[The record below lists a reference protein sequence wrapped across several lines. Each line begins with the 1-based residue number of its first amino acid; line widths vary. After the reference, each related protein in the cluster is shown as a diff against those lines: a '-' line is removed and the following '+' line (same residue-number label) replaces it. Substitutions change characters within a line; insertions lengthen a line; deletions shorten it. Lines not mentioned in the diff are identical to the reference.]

1 MGKTEPFPL
10 LCDPKI
16 AMTLTR
22 DASAAAT
29 ARAAKVVD
37 VCFLCAPDW
46 KETRALEDTRRDQ
59 IAGLEARHATYD
71 AKSRA
76 FAELPLAARTAL
88 VESRVE
94 QKKQT
99 RAFPKTATAASAE
112 TSVEPAPTPVEPSRE
127 ERADVTDSAAH
138 LADIELAAVAASA
151 AETAESLTADCFE
164 RRARRRRKSAARA
177 PSRIRRT
184 DSTKTP
190 TPWPPT
196 PWPPPTPTRTAPRPH
211 GTSPIRRMI
220 SRLAARARLPRSW
233 RRSASRAATT
243 WTRRCATR
251 ATPGAR
257 RRRKC
262 SLCEPSVTQTKRR
275 REPPSAT
282 ARD

>member
-1 MGKTEPFPL
+1 
-10 LCDPKI
+10 
-16 AMTLTR
+16 MTLTP

-29 ARAAKVVD
+29 ALRRQKVVD

-151 AETAESLTADCFE
+151 AETAESLTADLLDGE
-164 RRARRRRKSAARA
+164 AQRPLSAFAG
-177 PSRIRRT
+177 SRTGRE
-184 DSTKTP
+184 P
-190 TPWPPT
+190 APWPPT
-196 PWPPPTPTRTAPRPH
+196 PWRRRRETRTAPRPH

-220 SRLAARARLPRSW
+220 SRLAARAGLPRSW
-233 RRSASRAATT
+233 RRSVAAAM

-251 ATPGAR
+251 APGASGGKR
-257 RRRKC
+257 
-262 SLCEPSVTQTKRR
+262 SLCDIGDADE
-275 REPPSAT
+275 AA
-282 ARD
+282 ARAAERDRARLDG